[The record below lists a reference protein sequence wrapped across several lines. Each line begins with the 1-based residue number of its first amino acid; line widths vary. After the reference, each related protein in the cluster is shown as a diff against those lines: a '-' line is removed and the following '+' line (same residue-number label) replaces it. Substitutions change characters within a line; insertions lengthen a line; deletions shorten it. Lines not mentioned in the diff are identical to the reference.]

1 MAEQTK
7 GGGFRERIYFD
18 EELWHDLEECAAHM
32 RLKPAELVKYLTA
45 MGLAQMRGL
54 TMMEAMRRALE
65 PHIEDHLT
73 ADAER
78 LMGIPASQS
87 ISNTSPEPVSN
98 GSDRK
103 ARR

>member
-18 EELWHDLEECAAHM
+18 EELWHDLEECAVHM

-45 MGLAQMRGL
+45 MALAQMRGL
-54 TMMEAMRRALE
+54 TMMEAMRASLQ
-65 PHIEDHLT
+65 PHIEEQLN

-78 LMGIPASQS
+78 LMGIPNTQS
-87 ISNTSPEPVSN
+87 ISKTDPGPVSN
-98 GSDRK
+98 GS
-103 ARR
+103 ARRARK